1 MSEATSPWV
10 VDVAEADFQRD
21 VLEASRGRPV
31 VVDFWAPWCQP
42 CLLLGPL
49 LERLVAERRGEVVLA
64 RVNVDEAPALAQH
77 FGIASIPAVKA
88 FRDGRPV
95 LEFEGLL
102 PEAHLRAFLDQVGPG
117 EADRL
122 AGRARALE
130 AARPAE
136 AERLYRQ
143 ALGQEPN
150 DASARVGLARVLL
163 GQDRTDE
170 VEALLE
176 PVGSEGE
183 LGAEAE
189 RLKARL
195 FLRRAAG
202 GLGEEAALRRRLAG
216 EPDNA
221 ALRYELGCVLAAR
234 GDYPAALEALLA
246 AGERDPGLAAGKV
259 REAMVKVFY
268 ALGADH
274 PLANDYRARL
284 ARLLY

>member
-1 MSEATSPWV
+1 MSEAASPWIL
-10 VDVAEADFQRD
+10 DVAEADFQRD
-21 VLEASRGRPV
+21 VLEASRSRPV
-31 VVDFWAPWCQP
+31 VVDFWAPWCGP
-42 CLLLGPL
+42 CQLLGPL

-64 RVNVDEAPALAQH
+64 KVNIDEAPGLAAH

-88 FRDGRPV
+88 FRDGLLVR
-95 LEFEGLL
+95 EFEGLL
-102 PEAHLRAFLDQVGPG
+102 PEAHLRAFLDEIGPG
-117 EADRL
+117 EAERQ
-122 AGRARALE
+122 AGQARALE

-150 DASARVGLARVLL
+150 HEAARVGLARVLL
-163 GQDRTDE
+163 AQDRTDE
-170 VEALLE
+170 VEGLLE

-189 RLKARL
+189 RLKAWV
-195 FLRRAAG
+195 FLRRAAR
-202 GLGEEAALRRRLAG
+202 GLGDEATLRRRLAG
-216 EPDNA
+216 APDNA
-221 ALRYELGCVLAAR
+221 ALRYELGCVLAAQ
-234 GDYPAALEALLA
+234 GDYPAALEQLLA
-246 AGERDPGLAAGKV
+246 AGERDPGLAAGRV

-268 ALGADH
+268 ALGVDH

>member
-1 MSEATSPWV
+1 MSEAASPWI

-21 VLEASRGRPV
+21 VLEASRARPV
-31 VVDFWAPWCQP
+31 VVDFWAAWCRP

-64 RVNVDEAPALAQH
+64 KVNVDEAPALASH

-88 FRDGRPV
+88 FRDGRV
-95 LEFEGLL
+95 IQEFEGLL
-102 PEAHLRAFLDQVGPG
+102 PEAHLRAFLDQICPG

-122 AGRARALE
+122 AGQAHALE
-130 AARPAE
+130 ADRPAE

-143 ALGQEPN
+143 ALGQRPN
-150 DASARVGLARVLL
+150 DEAVRLGLARVLL
-163 GQDRTDE
+163 AQDRTDE

-183 LGAEAE
+183 WGAEAE
-189 RLKARL
+189 RLMARL
-195 FLRRAAG
+195 FLRRAAA
-202 GLGEEAALRRRLAG
+202 GLGDEASLRRRLAG

-221 ALRYELGCVLAAR
+221 TLRYEVGCLLGAR
-234 GDYPAALEALLA
+234 GDYPAALEELLA

-274 PLANDYRARL
+274 PLANDYRGRL